1 MKKRLRKKKRV
12 GEFQE
17 FGFKLGFEM
26 DATLSN
32 EERNALLDAF
42 IKEAIE
48 SNGLEFGGGGSG
60 SVWDGFA
67 AANRHRGSAA
77 ERHREA
83 VRNWLEGNRKI
94 TGFWIGELRDAWH
107 GWPEEL

>member
-1 MKKRLRKKKRV
+1 
-12 GEFQE
+12 
-17 FGFKLGFEM
+17 M

-42 IKEAIE
+42 IIDAIE

-67 AANRHRGSAA
+67 AVNEHRGSAS
-77 ERHREA
+77 ESHREA
-83 VRNWLEGNRKI
+83 VRIWLDKNPKI
-94 TGFWIGELRDAWH
+94 TTFRIGELRDAWH
-107 GWPEEL
+107 GWSDE